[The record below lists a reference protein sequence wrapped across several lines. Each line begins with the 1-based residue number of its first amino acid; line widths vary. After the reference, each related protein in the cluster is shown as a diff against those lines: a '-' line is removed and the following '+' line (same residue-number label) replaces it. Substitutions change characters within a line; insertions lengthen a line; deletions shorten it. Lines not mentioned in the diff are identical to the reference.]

1 MAGSAL
7 NDARL
12 CHHGQR
18 PGSPVVVPSLEQAY
32 EECRQETARWAKT
45 FYLGTLLM
53 PPAKRRAIWA
63 IYVWCRRTD
72 ELMDSAEAQALPQEQ
87 LEQRLEQW
95 EQRTRG
101 FFRGEVRDG
110 LDLVM
115 VDTLERYPQPLQP
128 YLDMIEGQRMD
139 LRQHRYATFPELALY
154 CYRVAGTV
162 GLMTQE
168 VMGRDPAYTSAPW
181 SDAPDT
187 SEAAV
192 ALGIAN
198 QLTNILRDV
207 GEDRSRGRIYLPQ
220 EDLVRFGYGEDQLLA
235 GVVNDNWRALMRFQ
249 VDRARQWFARSEA
262 GVRWLAPDARW
273 PVWAS
278 LRLYRGILD
287 VIEQHDYDVFNK
299 RAFVPRTG
307 KLLDLPFSFVVA
319 QVR

>member
-1 MAGSAL
+1 VSVLA
-7 NDARL
+7 
-12 CHHGQR
+12 
-18 PGSPVVVPSLEQAY
+18 PPPISLSTGLEEAY
-32 EECRQETARWAKT
+32 ESCRRETARWAKT
-45 FYLGTLLM
+45 FYLGTLLL

-72 ELMDSAEAQALPQEQ
+72 ELMDSASAQMLPAETL
-87 LEQRLEQW
+87 LERLAAW
-95 EQRTRG
+95 EERTR
-101 FFRGEVRDG
+101 
-110 LDLVM
+110 DLFAGRATDDLGRVM
-115 VDTLERYPQPLQP
+115 VDTIERFPQPLQA

-139 LRQHRYATFPELALY
+139 VLRHRYGSFAELQLY

-168 VMGRDPAYTSAPW
+168 VMGVDAAYTSAPW
-181 SDAPDT
+181 SERPDT

-207 GEDRSRGRIYLPQ
+207 GEDRGRGRIYLPQ
-220 EDLVRFGYGEDQLLA
+220 EDLNRFGYSEEDLMA
-235 GVVNDNWRALMRFQ
+235 GRLNDNWQALMRFQ
-249 VDRARQWFARSEA
+249 LARAREWFARSEA

-287 VIEQHDYDVFNK
+287 VIERLDYDVFNH
-299 RAFVPRTG
+299 RAFVPRVG
-307 KLLDLPFSFVVA
+307 KLLDLPFSYVIA
-319 QVR
+319 QAR

>member
-1 MAGSAL
+1 MAVAATPAAAAQL
-7 NDARL
+7 
-12 CHHGQR
+12 
-18 PGSPVVVPSLEQAY
+18 PSLEQAY
-32 EECRQETARWAKT
+32 EACRAETAQWAKT

-72 ELMDSAEAQALPQEQ
+72 ELMDSAEAQARP
-87 LEQRLEQW
+87 LEELSARLDAW
-95 EQRTRG
+95 EQRTRALFAG
-101 FFRGEVRDG
+101 TVRDG

-115 VDTLERYPQPLQP
+115 ADTLARYPQPLQP

-139 LRQHRYATFPELALY
+139 LQKQRYASFQELELY

-168 VMGRDPAYTSAPW
+168 VMGLDPAYTSAPW

-207 GEDRSRGRIYLPQ
+207 GEDRGRGRIYLPLD
-220 EDLVRFGYGEDQLLA
+220 ELARFGVSEDQLMA
-235 GVVNDNWRALMRFQ
+235 GVVDDNWRALMAFQ
-249 VDRARQWFARSEA
+249 LQRARDWFARSEA

-287 VIEQHDYDVFNK
+287 VIEQHGYDVFNK
-299 RAFVPRTG
+299 RAYVPKAG
-307 KLLDLPFSFVVA
+307 KLLDLPLSFVVA

>member
-1 MAGSAL
+1 MTTAF
-7 NDARL
+7 

-18 PGSPVVVPSLEQAY
+18 CGCDAVLPSLEEAY
-32 EECRQETARWAKT
+32 EECRQETAQWAKT

-72 ELMDSAEAQALPQEQ
+72 ELMDSAEAQARPLDELQA
-87 LEQRLEQW
+87 RLDAW
-95 EQRTRG
+95 EERTRALFDG
-101 FFRGEVRDG
+101 HVVDG

-115 VDTLERYPQPLQP
+115 RDTLDRYPQPLQP

-139 LRQHRYATFPELALY
+139 LRQHRYSTFEELELY

-168 VMGRDPAYTSAPW
+168 VMGLDQAYTSAPW
-181 SDAPDT
+181 SDVPDT
-187 SEAAV
+187 SQAAV

-207 GEDRSRGRIYLPQ
+207 GEDRGRGRIYLPLD
-220 EDLVRFGYGEDQLLA
+220 ELARFGVSEDQLMA
-235 GVVNDNWRALMRFQ
+235 GVVDDNWRALMAFQ
-249 VDRARQWFARSEA
+249 LQRARDWFARSEA
-262 GVRWLAPDARW
+262 GVRWLAADARW

-287 VIEQHDYDVFNK
+287 VIEEHGYDVFNR
-299 RAFVPRTG
+299 RAFVPMAG
-307 KLLDLPFSFVVA
+307 KLLDLPWSFVVA

>member
-1 MAGSAL
+1 MTPVVW
-7 NDARL
+7 
-12 CHHGQR
+12 HHGQR
-18 PGSPVVVPSLEQAY
+18 SGGSIVLPSLEQAY
-32 EECRQETARWAKT
+32 EECREETARWAKT

-72 ELMDSAEAQALPQEQ
+72 ELMDSAEAQARPIDELAA
-87 LEQRLEQW
+87 RLDIW
-95 EQRTRG
+95 EQRTREIFDG
-101 FFRGEVRDG
+101 VVRDG

-115 VDTLERYPQPLQP
+115 RDTLDRYPQPIQP

-139 LRQHRYATFPELALY
+139 LCQLRYRTFEELKLY

-168 VMGRDPAYTSAPW
+168 VMGLDPAYTSAPW

-187 SEAAV
+187 SDAAV

-207 GEDRSRGRIYLPQ
+207 GEDRGRGRIYLPQ
-220 EDLVRFGYGEDQLLA
+220 EDLDRFGYSEQQLIA
-235 GVVNDNWRALMRFQ
+235 GVLNDSWRALMRFQ
-249 VDRARQWFARSEA
+249 VERARAWFARSEA

-287 VIEQHDYDVFNK
+287 VIEQFDYDVFNR
-299 RAFVPRTG
+299 RAFVPRAG
-307 KLLDLPFSFVVA
+307 KLLDLPFSFVIA
-319 QVR
+319 QAR

>member
-1 MAGSAL
+1 MLADPPKAHAPL
-7 NDARL
+7 
-12 CHHGQR
+12 
-18 PGSPVVVPSLEQAY
+18 PSLEEAY
-32 EECRQETARWAKT
+32 EACRLETAEWAKT

-53 PPAKRRAIWA
+53 PPQKRRAIWA

-72 ELMDSAEAQALPQEQ
+72 ELMDSPEAQARPVHELAE
-87 LEQRLEQW
+87 RLDQW
-95 EQRTRG
+95 EQRTRDLFDG
-101 FFRGEVRDG
+101 VVRDG

-115 VDTLERYPQPLQP
+115 RDTLERYPQPLQA

-139 LRQHRYATFPELALY
+139 LQHHRYATFDDLELY

-168 VMGRDPAYTSAPW
+168 VMGLDAAYTTAPW
-181 SDAPDT
+181 SDRPDT
-187 SEAAV
+187 SQAAV

-207 GEDRSRGRIYLPQ
+207 GEDRSRGRIYLPL
-220 EDLVRFGYGEDQLLA
+220 EDLERFQYSEQDLLA
-235 GVVNDNWRALMRFQ
+235 GTLNDNWRALMRFQ
-249 VDRARQWFARSEA
+249 LERAREWFARSEA

-287 VIEQHDYDVFNK
+287 VIEQHNYDVFNK
-299 RAFVPRTG
+299 RAYVPKAG
-307 KLLDLPFSFVVA
+307 KLMDLPFSYMVA

>member
-1 MAGSAL
+1 MTAQSSA
-7 NDARL
+7 AATF
-12 CHHGQR
+12 G
-18 PGSPVVVPSLEQAY
+18 PSPAAEEIPCLEEAY
-32 EECRQETARWAKT
+32 EACRRETAEWAKT

-72 ELMDSAEAQALPQEQ
+72 ELMDSAEAQACSTQE
-87 LEQRLEQW
+87 LSERLDAW
-95 EQRTRG
+95 EQRTRQLFEG
-101 FFRGEVRDG
+101 QVRDG
-110 LDLVM
+110 LDRVM
-115 VDTLERYPQPLQP
+115 VDTLERYPQSLQP

-139 LRQHRYATFPELALY
+139 LVKTRYADFSELELY

-168 VMGRDPAYTSAPW
+168 VMGLDPAYTSAPW
-181 SDAPDT
+181 SERPDT

-207 GEDRSRGRIYLPQ
+207 GEDRGRGRIYLPQ
-220 EDLVRFGYGEDQLLA
+220 EALQRFGYSEAELLA
-235 GVVNDNWRALMRFQ
+235 GTLNANWRALMAFQ
-249 VDRARQWFARSEA
+249 LERARDWFARSEA

-287 VIEQHDYDVFNK
+287 VIERHDYDVFNK
-299 RAFVPRTG
+299 RAYVPRAG
-307 KLLDLPFSFVVA
+307 KLLDLPLSFVISQA
-319 QVR
+319 R

>member
-1 MAGSAL
+1 MSVLAL
-7 NDARL
+7 LPLDHA
-12 CHHGQR
+12 
-18 PGSPVVVPSLEQAY
+18 SDLEEAY
-32 EECRQETARWAKT
+32 ESCRQETAQWAKT
-45 FYLGTLLM
+45 FYLGTMLL

-72 ELMDSAEAQALPQEQ
+72 ELMDSAQAQTLSAEVL
-87 LEQRLEQW
+87 LERLDAW
-95 EQRTRG
+95 EERTRALFAG
-101 FFRGEVRDG
+101 HAIDG
-110 LDLVM
+110 LDRVM
-115 VDTLERYPQPLQP
+115 LDTIERFPQPLQA

-139 LRQHRYATFPELALY
+139 VLRDRYASFSDLQLY

-168 VMGRDPAYTSAPW
+168 VMGVDAAYTSAPW
-181 SDAPDT
+181 SERPDT

-207 GEDRSRGRIYLPQ
+207 GEDRGRGRIYLPQ
-220 EDLVRFGYGEDQLLA
+220 EDLDRFGYSEADLMA
-235 GVVNDNWRALMRFQ
+235 GRLNENWQALMRFQ
-249 VDRARQWFARSEA
+249 LERARDWFNRSEA

-287 VIEQHDYDVFNK
+287 VIERLDYDVFNH
-299 RAFVPRTG
+299 RAFVPRVG
-307 KLLDLPFSFVVA
+307 KLLDLPFSYVIA
-319 QVR
+319 QTR

>member
-1 MAGSAL
+1 MVVSAVA
-7 NDARL
+7 N
-12 CHHGQR
+12 
-18 PGSPVVVPSLEQAY
+18 LEEAY
-32 EECRQETARWAKT
+32 EACRRETAEWAKT

-72 ELMDSAEAQALPQEQ
+72 ELMDSPEAMARPVEELAV
-87 LEQRLEQW
+87 RLDAW
-95 EQRTRG
+95 EQRTRAL
-101 FFRGEVRDG
+101 FAGEVRDG

-115 VDTLERYPQPLQP
+115 RDTIERYPQPIQP
-128 YLDMIEGQRMD
+128 YLDMIEGMRMD
-139 LRQHRYATFPELALY
+139 LTTTRYADFDQLYLY

-168 VMGRDPAYTSAPW
+168 VMGVDPAYTSAPW
-181 SDAPDT
+181 SSPPDT

-220 EDLVRFGYGEDQLLA
+220 EDLKRFDYSEAELLA
-235 GVVNDNWRALMRFQ
+235 GTVNDNWRALMRFQ
-249 VDRARQWFARSEA
+249 LERARMWFARSEA

-287 VIEQHDYDVFNK
+287 VIEEHHYDVFNK
-299 RAFVPRTG
+299 RAFVPRAG
-307 KLLDLPFSFVVA
+307 KLFDLPFSYLVA